1 MKSKKVLKAKTVHEG
16 VIWAAVCITRIK
28 PPLKPTSRDI
38 NLFGIV
44 LGGDSSSVQLP
55 RTEGQRERKLK

>member
-1 MKSKKVLKAKTVHEG
+1 MLLKAKIVRDG
-16 VIWAAVCITRIK
+16 VIWAAVFITRIE
-28 PPLKPTSRDI
+28 PPPRPTSRDR

-44 LGGDSSSVQLP
+44 LGWDVSSVQLP

>member
-1 MKSKKVLKAKTVHEG
+1 M
-16 VIWAAVCITRIK
+16 AAVFITRIE
-28 PPLKPTSRDI
+28 PPPRPTSRDR